1 MAKFCT
7 NCGAAMEDDKKFCT
21 TCGTLLGEAAPA
33 SPTPETAP
41 EVTAE
46 PIVTPA
52 PEASPVAEPAP
63 QPTPPPPQPQPQP
76 VYQAP
81 PQPQPQPITY
91 AATEPVPPKG
101 SKYAPIT
108 TWGYIGIFILMCIP
122 LVGLIL
128 MIIWACGKCKKIAKR
143 NLARAMLIMT
153 AVGLVISLIIGI
165 AGRAVFKSAMTAIEQ
180 ESGIN
185 ISEFAGGGSA
195 SASSDEDSSSDADD
209 LSGLLGGL
217 AGLGGSGDDDIT
229 NGDIE
234 DLEALS
240 GLLSGLAGLTG
251 GDASGFE
258 GLLDGA
264 IEANKDAE
272 AANDGWPK
280 TLRKYPG
287 GTATAVAS
295 YRTEISNTSAE
306 EMMGWIDDLKKDG
319 FQFQDFYEF
328 GMSEQDMLGMNSW
341 WAYDGKTY
349 LSVSYY
355 DGIVTVDHTKELPDL
370 SSYFG

>member
-7 NCGAAMEDDKKFCT
+7 NCGATMEDDKKFCT

-33 SPTPETAP
+33 SPTPEAAP

-52 PEASPVAEPAP
+52 PEASPVTEPAP
-63 QPTPPPPQPQPQP
+63 QPTRPPPQAQPTP
-76 VYQAP
+76 PP

-153 AVGLVISLIIGI
+153 VVGLVISLIIGI
-165 AGRAVFKSAMTAIEQ
+165 AGRAVFKSAMAAIEQ

-185 ISEFAGGGSA
+185 ISELADGGAAASSDGGSA
-195 SASSDEDSSSDADD
+195 SGLGD
-209 LSGLLGGL
+209 LLGGL
-217 AGLGGSGDDDIT
+217 AGLSGSGGDDVS
-229 NGDIE
+229 NSDIE
-234 DLEALS
+234 ELEALGELLG
-240 GLLSGLAGLTG
+240 GLGALIGEDS
-251 GDASGFE
+251 SGFE

-287 GTATAVAS
+287 GTATATAS
-295 YRTEISNTSAE
+295 YRTEITNTSAE